1 MRSTWNFVRLVAV
14 GIILAAATGAQTHR
28 CMAEEV
34 FQRIVT
40 HASGV
45 SGTRHSFDL
54 FVPEREKGAPPMPLL
69 VALHGAGGDGLGQIQ
84 AWLPVARANKIIVL
98 APIIDNSPSAWD
110 SLYDHPEWIPDAIDT
125 LSQSYPVDKHRLY
138 LWGYSAGCMFAF
150 YFAFL
155 ESQYFA
161 AAAVHGGVIE
171 NNKYQMADFAARKI
185 PLAYYIG
192 TRDQWW
198 TTKQSRA
205 SRDALLSRNFEVH
218 YVELAG
224 ADHNFFAR
232 AAEITAD
239 AWEFFKQHPL
249 DNEPRF
255 DPLDLKKIK
264 KALR

>member
-14 GIILAAATGAQTHR
+14 AITLAAATGAQTHR
-28 CMAEEV
+28 SMAQEV

-40 HASGV
+40 HAMR
-45 SGTRHSFDL
+45 SGTEHSFDL
-54 FVPEREKGAPPMPLL
+54 FVPEPGEGCAAYASVGGCAWRRWRWSGTDQSLAARGQGEQDHRAGAEYRQLSASL
-69 VALHGAGGDGLGQIQ
+69 GLALRSSRVD
-84 AWLPVARANKIIVL
+84 
-98 APIIDNSPSAWD
+98 
-110 SLYDHPEWIPDAIDT
+110 PDAIDT
-125 LSQSYPVDKHRLY
+125 LSQTYPVDKHRLY
-138 LWGYSAGCMFAF
+138 LWGYSAGGMFAF

-155 ESQYFA
+155 ESRYFA

-171 NNKYQMADFAARKI
+171 NFKYQMADFAVRKI
-185 PLAYYIG
+185 PLAYYLG

-232 AAEITAD
+232 SAEITAD
-239 AWEFFKQHPL
+239 AWEFFKRHPL